1 MSESYEK
8 VLKEWGKRRL
18 LADKPHLSADDVE
31 VTEVD
36 VYECEAMG
44 YCETCY
50 SPAYIDITIR
60 FTVGDELEPDALWLN
75 ARDDDGFYSDANEFN
90 TLTGL
95 IRELEA
101 LAEKM
106 DRKNQK

>member
-1 MSESYEK
+1 MSTSYEK
-8 VLKEWGKRRL
+8 VLQEWGKRRL
-18 LADKPHLSADDVE
+18 LADRPHLSADDVE
-31 VTEVD
+31 ITEVD

-60 FTVGDELEPDALWLN
+60 YTANGVEESLWLY
-75 ARDDDGFYSDANEFN
+75 AKDSEGFYNDQDEFN

-106 DRKNQK
+106 DKENG

>member
-18 LADKPHLSADDVE
+18 LADKPHLAEEDVE
-31 VTEVD
+31 ITKVD
-36 VYECEAMG
+36 VYECEPMG

-50 SPAYIDITIR
+50 SPGYIDITISYESNGVDI
-60 FTVGDELEPDALWLN
+60 THNLYAK
-75 ARDDDGFYSDANEFN
+75 DDDGFYSETEFN
-90 TLTGL
+90 SLTEL

-106 DRKNQK
+106 DREKNE

>member
-1 MSESYEK
+1 MSESYQK

-31 VTEVD
+31 IKKVD
-36 VYECEAMG
+36 VYECEPMG

-50 SPAYIDITIR
+50 SPAYIDITI
-60 FTVGDELEPDALWLN
+60 VYVINGVEEYLYLN
-75 ARDDDGFYSDANEFN
+75 AQDSDNFYDEREEFN

-95 IRELEA
+95 VRELEN

-106 DRKNQK
+106 DKETNP

>member
-1 MSESYEK
+1 MSESYQA

-18 LADKPHLSADDVE
+18 LADRPHLSADDVE
-31 VTEVD
+31 IKEVD

-50 SPAYIDITIR
+50 SPAYIDITI
-60 FTVGDELEPDALWLN
+60 VYIAGGIEGSLWLY
-75 ARDDDGFYSDANEFN
+75 AKDSDGFYDDADQFN

-106 DRKNQK
+106 DRENQK